1 VRHRCANPAADWSRR
16 GAERHRS
23 RQFLLISYSF
33 ETKLGNFMEI
43 AFISRPLAAR
53 IAGCSAALV
62 ASMASAG
69 PAAALVASMA
79 SAGPSAAL
87 DYKFLFNKTPGYRL
101 GTMHPDGSVT
111 YS

>member
-1 VRHRCANPAADWSRR
+1 
-16 GAERHRS
+16 
-23 RQFLLISYSF
+23 
-33 ETKLGNFMEI
+33 MEI